1 MTQNQAVAQFAIALP
16 QPNLPQQLG
25 QAKQFTAIPEN
36 DRALKLVELKAI
48 ARQFDLM
55 THVVE
60 IGPLNQKASYI
71 KAWEAYRH
79 QHQYEAAT
87 ASNSECDR
95 FFASDVMDWAQKLNQ
110 AFAGV
115 SAIGSRDRRIARA
128 NNISFHSSKCCH
140 GQSTTNATFSIE
152 LLPRTPNDSS
162 VQAQP
167 RWHSR
172 LIFLPL

>member
-25 QAKQFTAIPEN
+25 QANQFTAIPEN

-55 THVVE
+55 THVME
-60 IGPLNQKASYI
+60 SDPLNQKASYI

-95 FFASDVMDWAQKLNQ
+95 FFVSDVNDYLELVELADRLHSSNEP
-110 AFAGV
+110 V
-115 SAIGSRDRRIARA
+115 LTLSAICSRDRP
-128 NNISFHSSKCCH
+128 IS
-140 GQSTTNATFSIE
+140 
-152 LLPRTPNDSS
+152 
-162 VQAQP
+162 
-167 RWHSR
+167 
-172 LIFLPL
+172 